1 MSRLIGW
8 SLVLAMLP
16 SLLGCAGPKSGD
28 SATGLR
34 AAEDDRIRTADPA
47 PRVKILPITHFASG
61 QMLERQNNWAGAIE
75 QYEKAIAANPRFGSA
90 YNRLGAVHMAAG
102 RLDRAAEAF
111 RHGIAALDD
120 AAYLRNNLG
129 DLCRLRGRLDE
140 AEELF
145 RDALRIQPEFPR
157 ARNNLAIVLV
167 QIGRSEEALGE
178 FAHGLPP
185 DRANCNV
192 GIVLLTINRFQ
203 DARRFFNQALD
214 LNPRSRGAR
223 EGLRRVTILAGDAGG
238 RSLGDEP

>member
-1 MSRLIGW
+1 MSRPIGW
-8 SLVLAMLP
+8 SVVLAMLP
-16 SLLGCAGPKSGD
+16 AVLGCAGPKSDD

-34 AAEDDRIRTADPA
+34 AAEDDRLRTADPA
-47 PRVKILPITHFASG
+47 PKANILPMTHFASG

-102 RLDRAAEAF
+102 QLDRAEEAF

-145 RDALRIQPEFPR
+145 REALRIQPEFPR

-178 FAHGLPP
+178 FGHGLPP
-185 DRANCNV
+185 DRAYCNV
-192 GIVLLTINRFQ
+192 GIVLLKMDRFQ
-203 DARRFFNQALD
+203 DARRFFNQALE

-223 EGLRRVTILAGDAGG
+223 EGLRRVTILAGDPGG
-238 RSLGDEP
+238 RTSGDEP